1 MRKIKQVSK
10 SRKKFKEPTMM
21 GMTMLEVA
29 HDMARGLYEIGAID
43 AITMREYDMLC
54 LAPMKTFSPKKIKE
68 LRLREKVS
76 QPIFAGILNVS
87 ASTVKQWEQ
96 GTKQPKGASLRLL
109 NLVAD
114 KGLSIFINS
123 GSAKATA

>member
-1 MRKIKQVSK
+1 MRKLKQESK
-10 SRKKFKEPTMM
+10 SRKKQKEPTMM
-21 GMTMLEVA
+21 GLTMLEVV
-29 HDMARGLYEIGAID
+29 HDMAKGLHEVGGID

-54 LAPMKTFSPKKIKE
+54 LSPMQTFSPKKIKE

-76 QPIFAGILNVS
+76 QPIFAELLNVS

-96 GTKQPKGASLRLL
+96 GNKQPKGASLRLL

-114 KGLSIFINS
+114 KGLSVFMNS
-123 GSAKATA
+123 DGHKVE

>member
-10 SRKKFKEPTMM
+10 SKKKQKEPTML

-29 HDMARGLYEIGAID
+29 HEMAKDLYEIGAIG
-43 AITMREYDMLC
+43 AVTMREHDVLC
-54 LAPMKTFSPKKIKE
+54 LTPMKTFSPKKIKE

-76 QPIFAGILNVS
+76 QPIFAELLNVS

-96 GTKQPKGASLRLL
+96 GNKEPKGASLRLL

-123 GSAKATA
+123 DSNKAA